1 MATEVRLPQLGE
13 TMEEGTIIDLT
24 VKVGDR
30 VKKGDI
36 IFEIETDKATLEVQS
51 PADGFVKY
59 IITDIDQ
66 TLLVGQPV
74 MVLGEKDE
82 QIPRK
87 LIDSLKKE
95 IPAASPQPQ
104 NNPAKPA
111 SSITNKISADDLATI
126 TAAGPAGEAIDLAKI
141 KLGATIPLNKF
152 QKLTAQRML
161 NSKRQIP
168 CFYLNVRADVTDM
181 VELRTKLNRTG
192 NADISYN
199 DFIIR
204 AVAIALQKFPI
215 MTGRLEG
222 DIIKLA
228 EQINIGL
235 AVAAP
240 NGLIVPVV
248 KGADK
253 KDLKQIAADTKALAQ
268 KAETG
273 KLLLTDLEAACITI
287 SNLGALGIEFFIPI
301 VIPGQCSIIGI
312 GQIIDSCVP
321 DDGKGD
327 VRKLM
332 NLTISVDHRIANGT
346 YAAQFIDL
354 IKKLLE
360 DPAKLA

>member
-13 TMEEGTIIDLT
+13 TMQDGTIVEWM
-24 VKVGDR
+24 VKVGDK

-36 IFEIETDKATLEVQS
+36 IFALETDKATLEVQS

-59 IITDIDQ
+59 ILADIDQ

-82 QIPRK
+82 EVPQNF
-87 LIDSLKKE
+87 IDSLKKE
-95 IPAASPQPQ
+95 IPAASLQPQ
-104 NNPAKPA
+104 NNPAKTA
-111 SSITNKISADDLATI
+111 ASITKENSAGDLATI
-126 TAAGPAGEAIDLAKI
+126 TAAGPAGKVFDLAKV
-141 KLGATIPLNKF
+141 KLGQTIPLNKF

-168 CFYLNVRADVTDM
+168 CFYLNVRADVTDL
-181 VELRTKLNRTG
+181 VELRKKLNRK
-192 NADISYN
+192 ADAEISYN

-204 AVAIALQKFPI
+204 AVAIALKKFPL
-215 MTGRLEG
+215 MTGQLET
-222 DIIKLA
+222 DAVRLA
-228 EQINIGL
+228 EHINIGL
-235 AVAAP
+235 AVSAP

-248 KGADK
+248 KDADK
-253 KDLKQIAADTKALAQ
+253 KDLKQIAADTKALAG
-268 KAETG
+268 KAENG
-273 KLLLTDLEAACITI
+273 KLLLTDLEGACITI
-287 SNLGALGIEFFIPI
+287 SNLGAFGIEFFIPI
-301 VIPGQCSIIGI
+301 VIPGQCSIIGV
-312 GQIIDSCVP
+312 GQIIDNCVP

-354 IKKLLE
+354 VKKLLE
-360 DPAKLA
+360 DTSTFV